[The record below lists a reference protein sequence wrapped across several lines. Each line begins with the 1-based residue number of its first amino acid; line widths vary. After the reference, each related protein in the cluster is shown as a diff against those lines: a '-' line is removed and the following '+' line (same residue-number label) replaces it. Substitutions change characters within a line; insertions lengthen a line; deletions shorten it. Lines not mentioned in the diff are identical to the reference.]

1 MVASEVNGIATLRAF
16 VWDSIRVCTQ
26 SQIKV
31 DPTLIK
37 APLQYSSLTDQE
49 KEEAYDKLERRW
61 TKFIRYIID
70 QHGGSSA

>member
-26 SQIKV
+26 SQIQV
-31 DPTLIK
+31 DPTLIR

-49 KEEAYDKLERRW
+49 KEEAYEKLERRW